1 MKKRWMAIVLMAVL
15 IWNMAGTNL
24 ETRTAYAA
32 SKQTIWQKKFSQY
45 RYNKSVNQLIFV
57 KYKKKSKATVYMY
70 QKRDHKWKRILK
82 CKGYVGKKGIH
93 KKREGDLKT
102 PFRHFWIHR
111 CFWDKKN
118 PGAKM
123 NYTRVN
129 KYLYWC
135 RG

>member
-70 QKRDHKWKRILK
+70 QKRDHKWKDRK
-82 CKGYVGKKGIH
+82 SV
-93 KKREGDLKT
+93 
-102 PFRHFWIHR
+102 
-111 CFWDKKN
+111 
-118 PGAKM
+118 
-123 NYTRVN
+123 V
-129 KYLYWC
+129 
-135 RG
+135 